1 MIKKEIHCGNLQEYY
16 ETLKQLQ
23 EGEHTIQYTMVHS
36 EIKKHLKECESYTEF
51 GIMQGPTLALACL
64 NGIHK
69 IRAYDINL
77 NWYNKAKTLFEQYV
91 DTNNIDFKVNKEN
104 TLTCTIEP
112 TDLLYIDSL
121 HEYKHLKGEL
131 ARHAPKVKKYIIM
144 HDTTGRPELVPAI
157 DEFLK
162 DNPCW
167 EKIVVCTE
175 SVGFMTIARKRT

>member
-1 MIKKEIHCGNLQEYY
+1 MITKEIHCKNLQEYY
-16 ETLKQLQ
+16 DTLKELQ
-23 EGEHTIQYTMVHS
+23 EGRHTIQYTMVHD

-77 NWYNKAKTLFEQYV
+77 GWYNKAADLFKRYV
-91 DTNNIDFKVNKEN
+91 SDNHLDFKVNEEN

-112 TDLLYIDSL
+112 ADLLYIDSL

-131 ARHAPKVKKYIIM
+131 TRHATKINKFIIM

-162 DNPCW
+162 ANPEWKRITECR
-167 EKIVVCTE
+167 E
-175 SVGFMTIARKRT
+175 SVGFTTLKRI

>member
-1 MIKKEIHCGNLQEYY
+1 MIKKDMHCENLQEYY
-16 ETLKQLQ
+16 DTLRQLQ
-23 EGEHTIQYTMVHS
+23 EDHHTIQYTMVHD
-36 EIKKHLKECESYTEF
+36 EIKKHLNECESYTEF

-64 NGIHK
+64 CGMLK

-77 NWYNKAKTLFEQYV
+77 GWYNKAANLFNQYT
-91 DTNNIDFKVNKEN
+91 DNNNIDFEVNEEN

-112 TDLLYIDSL
+112 SDLLYIDSR
-121 HEYKHLKGEL
+121 HEYKHLKREL
-131 ARHAPKVKKYIIM
+131 ARHAPKIKKYIVM
-144 HDTTGRPELVPAI
+144 HDTTGRPELIPAI

-167 EKIVVCTE
+167 KKITECTE